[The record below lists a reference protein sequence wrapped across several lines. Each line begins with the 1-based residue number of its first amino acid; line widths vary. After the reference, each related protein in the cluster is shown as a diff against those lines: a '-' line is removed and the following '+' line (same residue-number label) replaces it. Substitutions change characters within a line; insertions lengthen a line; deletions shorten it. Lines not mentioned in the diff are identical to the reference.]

1 MKNTKEPSQ
10 NEILLRRLRQIVL
23 QNLTNEQFSVER
35 FSKEVGLSRS
45 HLHRKLK
52 LLTGKSISQFIREI
66 RLEEAKQLLEDN
78 HATASEVAFMV
89 GFSSSSYFNT
99 CFNAF
104 YGFPPGELKKR
115 KSDKSAA
122 PKLEPSIITEQ
133 TAPIVPTKSATWRK
147 SILLFIIL
155 LGALLLSAL
164 LLPMIR
170 PTADSPQ
177 YNSIAILPLDYLSAD
192 PTKQYLA
199 LGIQDALIGAIGEQ
213 SSMRVI
219 SRISTQRFSKK
230 HRLLKEI
237 AHDLGVDAIL
247 EGSFYHQGDHIRLR
261 LQLVGAFPSEKQL
274 WSEEYQML
282 FDDMLATQSEL
293 VQNISTAIQSILIPD
308 SENTPNKLT
317 SVDPK
322 ALEAYLKGMF
332 YWNKLTEEDLN
343 TAMKYFELA
352 LEIDPHYAP
361 ALSGMS
367 LVWVG
372 RMQQGLTSYYE
383 GGSNMKIIDIKAK
396 LMSLNLDLPE
406 IHYALGVQS
415 CWVDWNYELAEK
427 ELKKAIA
434 LNPNHSSARAYLSH
448 VLNILHKPVEAME
461 QIDIALRLD
470 PYNPLF
476 QALNG
481 MNMLYAR
488 QFDKAIGALSKT
500 LVDAPT
506 DPVALSTLRT
516 AYHMKGFYPQAL
528 DIWITSY
535 AAKEDQAAVE
545 ALMRGNRSGGYEQA
559 LATLAK
565 TLIDRSDSIYVTPW
579 QIGTLYTRAGN
590 KKEALSWLEKAY
602 EAHDSN
608 MPYIGVDPIFEFL
621 WNEQRFQNLLVQME
635 LPLEKHPL
643 ASSSY

>member
-10 NEILLRRLRQIVL
+10 NQILLRRLRQIVL
-23 QNLTNEQFSVER
+23 QNLTNEQFSVEL

-52 LLTGKSISQFIREI
+52 LLTGKSTSQFIREI

-99 CFNAF
+99 CFNTF

-115 KSDKSAA
+115 NSKKFVTT
-122 PKLEPSIITEQ
+122 KLEPSIITERYSQ
-133 TAPIVPTKSATWRK
+133 VAPAKSTTWQK
-147 SILLFIIL
+147 SILLFIIIS
-155 LGALLLSAL
+155 GALLLSAL

-192 PTKQYLA
+192 PTQQYLA
-199 LGIQDALIGAIGEQ
+199 QGIQDALIGAIGEQ
-213 SSMRVI
+213 SNMHVI
-219 SRISTQRFSKK
+219 SKASTKRFNKK
-230 HRLLKEI
+230 HRLLQEV
-237 AHDLGVDAIL
+237 ALDLGVDAIL

-261 LQLVGAFPSEKQL
+261 LQLVGAFPAEKQL
-274 WSEEYQML
+274 WSEEYQLL
-282 FDDMLATQSEL
+282 FDDMLATQNEL
-293 VQNISTAIQSILIPD
+293 VQNISTAIQSILAPE
-308 SENTPNKLT
+308 SENSPKKLT
-317 SVDPK
+317 SVNPE

-332 YWNKLTEEDLN
+332 YWDKLTEENLN

-352 LEIDPHYAP
+352 LEIDPNYAP

-372 RMQQGLTSYYE
+372 RMQQGLTSYFE

-396 LMSLNLDLPE
+396 LMALNLDLPE

-415 CWVDWNYELAEK
+415 CWVDWNYEMAEK

-448 VLNILHKPVEAME
+448 VLNILHKPAEAME
-461 QIDIALRLD
+461 QIEIALKLD

-488 QFDKAIGALSKT
+488 QFDKAINTLSKI

-528 DIWITSY
+528 DTWITSY

-545 ALMRGNRSGGYEQA
+545 ALMRGNRSGGYAQA
-559 LATLAK
+559 LATLAE

-621 WNEQRFQNLLVQME
+621 WNEDRFQNLLVQMK
-635 LPLEKHPL
+635 LPKAKHPL
-643 ASSSY
+643 ASSRY